1 MPTRLAALLMAF
13 ALALPAHAAP
23 PPGITPDPAV
33 KRWFDEL
40 RSVEGWSCCDFAHCR
55 QTAVIPN
62 DDGRILAYIDK
73 ETFGPTAPNAW
84 LEVPTHEL
92 RSRSNR
98 PPGVRGAIICFG
110 DNRVTC
116 ADLESA
122 T

>member
-1 MPTRLAALLMAF
+1 MPRHLAALAVAI
-13 ALALPAHAAP
+13 ALAWPAHAAP
-23 PPGITPDPAV
+23 PPGVTPSPEV
-33 KRWFDEL
+33 KKWFDDL
-40 RSVEGWSCCDFAHCR
+40 RSRDGWSCCDFAHCR

-73 ETFGPTAPNAW
+73 ETFGPEAPDAW
-84 LEVPTHEL
+84 LEVPAHEL
-92 RSRSNR
+92 RSRGNR